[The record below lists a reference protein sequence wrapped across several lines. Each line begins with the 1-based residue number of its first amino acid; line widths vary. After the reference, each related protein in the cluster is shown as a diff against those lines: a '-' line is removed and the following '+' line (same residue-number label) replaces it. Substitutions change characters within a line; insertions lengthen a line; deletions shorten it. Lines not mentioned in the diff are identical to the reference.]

1 MIIAPTPAD
10 RQEVG
15 GTSVRHAWNRGVEP
29 IAPDDK
35 ALRSAAGRDGRS
47 QNDGCREGRVSSASI
62 AKKGARQHRYGAM
75 PAVPYSARHRLV
87 PGSGLHS
94 RS

>member
-1 MIIAPTPAD
+1 MVIAPTPAD

-15 GTSVRHAWNRGVEP
+15 GTSVGRAWGRGVEP

-35 ALRSAAGRDGRS
+35 APRSAAGRDEHS
-47 QNDGCREGRVSSASI
+47 QNGDCREGRVSSASI
-62 AKKGARQHRYGAM
+62 AKKDARQHRYGAM